1 MVKGVKTI
9 QSVKDNLFKNRC
21 WKNNIHIQT
30 NMKLGTAVVTITQH
44 CECTLCHRTL
54 HLQMIKIISTMFYH
68 NNTPFPQEK
77 KESPASN

>member
-9 QSVKDNLFKNRC
+9 QSVKDSLLKNRC

-44 CECTLCHRTL
+44 CECKCHRTL